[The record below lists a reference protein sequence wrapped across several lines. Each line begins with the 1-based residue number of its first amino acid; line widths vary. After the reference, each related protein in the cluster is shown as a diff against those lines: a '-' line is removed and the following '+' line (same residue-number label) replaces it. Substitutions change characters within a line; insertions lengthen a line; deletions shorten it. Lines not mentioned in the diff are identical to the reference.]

1 MNNNS
6 DTNTSDKGKLMMS
19 VLRGEMEMAADVEN
33 PGHGDGGSG
42 VSGMS
47 RLEMDA
53 VLLELLQG
61 DTDLK
66 LWLEH
71 THYFDLAHRE
81 RVVEGMKKL
90 RAVEEEREKLLQE
103 LHGTAGPGVSGPVAG
118 PTYTPAPESALEGRV
133 IGASSMATP
142 NFMMPSCETASF
154 SEGSFANAP
163 AASTA
168 APGSPSGAVVAVAA
182 GHSARRT
189 SPDLLKVTRFFLV
202 KCFNTSNVY
211 MSQRDGLWMTQAKNG
226 PAFTEAFE
234 ECESVVLFFS
244 INKSHGFQGVAR
256 MTSAP
261 DASIPMPDWMANV
274 NLPAV
279 TDPFRIEWITKTET
293 DFERFGGL
301 FNPLNEGRPV
311 VVGRDG
317 LEYPAYLG
325 RKMMELMMT
334 AADEKMNAI
343 PAIPPKVGSVSTVSS
358 ATNVAPGTPP
368 VPEGVAFQGRL
379 AHKRRGRETRGRS
392 GSPTDN
398 TDKVRTRKDWRVR
411 DTVLPKS
418 PQAKAELGPAY
429 SEPAGLSLQP
439 PSSDS
444 DSRHLGHSEPVDLI
458 EL

>member
-189 SPDLLKVTRFFLV
+189 SPDLLKGVLLHSHVQQRGSRNLTRGKVTRFFLV

-211 MSQRDGLWMTQAKNG
+211 MSQRDV
-226 PAFTEAFE
+226 
-234 ECESVVLFFS
+234 SVPVSKL
-244 INKSHGFQGVAR
+244 NAWGCWTR
-256 MTSAP
+256 TS
-261 DASIPMPDWMANV
+261 
-274 NLPAV
+274 LL
-279 TDPFRIEWITKTET
+279 T
-293 DFERFGGL
+293 
-301 FNPLNEGRPV
+301 
-311 VVGRDG
+311 
-317 LEYPAYLG
+317 
-325 RKMMELMMT
+325 
-334 AADEKMNAI
+334 
-343 PAIPPKVGSVSTVSS
+343 
-358 ATNVAPGTPP
+358 
-368 VPEGVAFQGRL
+368 
-379 AHKRRGRETRGRS
+379 
-392 GSPTDN
+392 
-398 TDKVRTRKDWRVR
+398 
-411 DTVLPKS
+411 
-418 PQAKAELGPAY
+418 
-429 SEPAGLSLQP
+429 
-439 PSSDS
+439 
-444 DSRHLGHSEPVDLI
+444 
-458 EL
+458 

>member
-47 RLEMDA
+47 RLEMNA
-53 VLLELLQG
+53 VLLELLEG

-103 LHGTAGPGVSGPVAG
+103 LHGTAPGVSGPVAG

-142 NFMMPSCETASF
+142 NFTMPSCETASF

-189 SPDLLKVTRFFLV
+189 SPDLLKDTRFFLV

-226 PAFTEAFE
+226 PTFTEAFE

-343 PAIPPKVGSVSTVSS
+343 PAIPP
-358 ATNVAPGTPP
+358 
-368 VPEGVAFQGRL
+368 Q
-379 AHKRRGRETRGRS
+379 S

-398 TDKVRTRKDWRVR
+398 TDKVT
-411 DTVLPKS
+411 LS
-418 PQAKAELGPAY
+418 P
-429 SEPAGLSLQP
+429 ST
-439 PSSDS
+439 SSNS
-444 DSRHLGHSEPVDLI
+444 DGSSSPLI
-458 EL
+458 EWL